1 MDGTVLIADDDRT
14 IRTVLTQALTRA
26 GCRVHATGSLTQ
38 LLRWVEEG
46 RADLVI
52 TDVMMP
58 DGNGIDTIPAI
69 RALRPD
75 LPVIVISAQ
84 NTIVTAIRATEAEAF
99 DYLPK
104 PFDLPDL
111 MARSAQAL
119 ARRPRRVVTGGTGPG
134 GIGTGG
140 PGIGGTG
147 AGAGA
152 GVSAGGA
159 QAGASGESTD
169 PQLPLIGH
177 APAMQNLF
185 RMVARVLNADL
196 AVIVAGEAG
205 VGKTM
210 VARSFHDFSDRKN
223 AGLAVLTSADTGEGA
238 IQRAA
243 ERAWGGTLLIEDP
256 ASFDNAAQARLIG
269 FIEAWET
276 GADRVHAPR
285 LIATTSAEPQADVAE
300 GRLRADL
307 YFRLAG
313 VTITVPPLRARV
325 DDIPPLAR
333 HLLARAAAQGLP
345 QRQLSDQAMAVVRAY
360 AFPGNVRELENLMRR
375 LALTASGPE
384 ISLAEVKGA
393 LAQAMPMPLLAPAEM
408 AHLGQGGTTA
418 RGADGRSHDGKTR
431 ASHTH
436 FRNMADGLPLST
448 DGRSDAETGGSPL
461 AQSVEMHLQRY
472 FDLHGDQ
479 LPPPGLYDRI
489 INEVERP
496 LIELALDATGGNQLR
511 CADLLGINRN
521 TLRKKLTEL
530 NIEVT
535 RRRKLM

>member
-26 GCRVHATGSLTQ
+26 GCRVHATGSLAQ

-46 RADLVI
+46 RGDLVI
-52 TDVMMP
+52 SDVMMP
-58 DGNGIDTIPAI
+58 DGNGIDMVPSI
-69 RALRPD
+69 RKARPD

-111 MARSAQAL
+111 MKRAGQAL
-119 ARRPRRVVTGGTGPG
+119 SRRVRKSDIAGT
-134 GIGTGG
+134 
-140 PGIGGTG
+140 
-147 AGAGA
+147 
-152 GVSAGGA
+152 SAA
-159 QAGASGESTD
+159 APAAEATESVAD
-169 PQLPLIGH
+169 PTLPLIGH

-196 AVIVAGEAG
+196 PVVIAGEAG
-205 VGKTM
+205 VGKTV
-210 VARSFHDFSDRKN
+210 VARSFHDLSDRHD
-223 AGLAVLTSADTGEGA
+223 AGFVTLTSADPSEAA
-238 IQRAA
+238 IQHAA
-243 ERAWGGTLLIEDP
+243 ERAQGGTLLIEDP
-256 ASFDNAAQARLIG
+256 AGFDSAAQARLIG
-269 FIEAWET
+269 MIEAWEG
-276 GADRVHAPR
+276 GAGRGQIPR
-285 LIATTSAEPQADVAE
+285 LISTTAPDPQAEVAA

-307 YFRLAG
+307 YYRLAG

-333 HLLARAAAQGLP
+333 HLLARAGAQGLP
-345 QRQLSDQAMAVVRAY
+345 ARTLPEGATALIRAY
-360 AFPGNVRELENLMRR
+360 AFPGNVRELENMMRR
-375 LALTASGPE
+375 LALTAAGTE
-384 ISLAEVKGA
+384 ISEAEVRACLSEIQQMVPPAHAGVASAVPRPPSAAAGGA
-393 LAQAMPMPLLAPAEM
+393 TSASTAPVATLGEPMNM
-408 AHLGQGGTTA
+408 RLG
-418 RGADGRSHDGKTR
+418 
-431 ASHTH
+431 
-436 FRNMADGLPLST
+436 
-448 DGRSDAETGGSPL
+448 
-461 AQSVEMHLQRY
+461 QSVEMHLQRY

-489 INEVERP
+489 LREIEKP
-496 LIELALDATGGNQLR
+496 LLEIALDATGGNQLR

-521 TLRKKLTEL
+521 TLRKKLTDL

>member
-26 GCRVHATGSLTQ
+26 GCRVHATGSLAQ

-46 RADLVI
+46 RGDLVI

-58 DGNGIDTIPAI
+58 DGNGIDMIPAI
-69 RALRPD
+69 RKARPD

-84 NTIVTAIRATEAEAF
+84 NTIVTAIRATEAAAF

-111 MARSAQAL
+111 MVRAGQAL
-119 ARRPRRVVTGGTGPG
+119 SRRARKSEPAPV
-134 GIGTGG
+134 GIPSPENT
-140 PGIGGTG
+140 
-147 AGAGA
+147 
-152 GVSAGGA
+152 
-159 QAGASGESTD
+159 TD
-169 PQLPLIGH
+169 PTLPLIGH

-196 AVIVAGEAG
+196 PVMIAGEAG
-205 VGKTM
+205 VGKT
-210 VARSFHDFSDRKN
+210 VIARSFHDLSDRRE
-223 AGLAVLTSADTGEGA
+223 AGLAVLTSADLSEEA
-238 IQRAA
+238 IHRAA
-243 ERAWGGTLLIEDP
+243 ERANGGTLLIEDP
-256 ASFDNAAQARLIG
+256 SGFGSAAQARLIG
-269 FIEAWET
+269 LIEAWEVGPGRNQMPRLVSTT
-276 GADRVHAPR
+276 GAD
-285 LIATTSAEPQADVAE
+285 PQSDVAG

-307 YFRLAG
+307 YYRLAG
-313 VTITVPPLRARV
+313 VTITVPPLRSRV

-345 QRQLSDQAMAVVRAY
+345 QRSLSEGATALIRSY
-360 AFPGNVRELENLMRR
+360 PFPGNVRELENLMRR
-375 LALTASGPE
+375 LALTAAGAE
-384 ISLAEVKGA
+384 IAEAEARAA
-393 LAQAMPMPLLAPAEM
+393 LSESVTLGAPA
-408 AHLGQGGTTA
+408 ATTA
-418 RGADGRSHDGKTR
+418 AAPPRPVAVPNATAPSAAPVT
-431 ASHTH
+431 A
-436 FRNMADGLPLST
+436 MAEPANARLS
-448 DGRSDAETGGSPL
+448 
-461 AQSVEMHLQRY
+461 QSVEMHLQRY

-489 INEVERP
+489 LREIEKP
-496 LIELALDATGGNQLR
+496 LLEIALDATGGNQLR

-521 TLRKKLTEL
+521 TLRKKLTDL

>member
-26 GCRVHATGSLTQ
+26 GCRVHATGSLAQ

-46 RADLVI
+46 RGDLVI

-58 DGNGIDTIPAI
+58 DGNGIDMIPAI
-69 RALRPD
+69 RKLRPD

-84 NTIVTAIRATEAEAF
+84 NTIVTAIRATEAAAF

-111 MARSAQAL
+111 MLRAGQAL
-119 ARRPRRVVTGGTGPG
+119 SRRVRKSEPAPLAIAAPEAV
-134 GIGTGG
+134 
-140 PGIGGTG
+140 
-147 AGAGA
+147 A
-152 GVSAGGA
+152 
-159 QAGASGESTD
+159 D
-169 PQLPLIGH
+169 PALPLIGH

-196 AVIVAGEAG
+196 PVMIAGEAG
-205 VGKTM
+205 VGKTV
-210 VARSFHDFSDRKN
+210 VARSFHDLSDRRD
-223 AGLAVLTSADTGEGA
+223 AGFAVLTSADLSEEA
-238 IQRAA
+238 IARAG
-243 ERAWGGTLLIEDP
+243 ERASGGTLLIEDP
-256 ASFDNAAQARLIG
+256 SGFGAAAQARLIG
-269 FIEAWET
+269 LIEAWEV
-276 GADRVHAPR
+276 GPGRNQMPR
-285 LIATTSAEPQADVAE
+285 LVSTTGPEPQGDVAA

-307 YFRLAG
+307 YYRLAG
-313 VTITVPPLRARV
+313 VTITVPPLRSRV

-345 QRQLSDQAMAVVRAY
+345 ARSLSEGATTLIRAY

-375 LALTASGPE
+375 LALTAASAE
-384 ISLAEVKGA
+384 ISESEARAALAESVPVA
-393 LAQAMPMPLLAPAEM
+393 AAPGVPAAAPRPAAPVM
-408 AHLGQGGTTA
+408 AAAAPVPVAASAASLPAGEPANA
-418 RGADGRSHDGKTR
+418 R
-431 ASHTH
+431 
-436 FRNMADGLPLST
+436 
-448 DGRSDAETGGSPL
+448 L

-489 INEVERP
+489 LREIEKP
-496 LIELALDATGGNQLR
+496 LLEIALDATGGNQLR

-521 TLRKKLTEL
+521 TLRKKLTDL